1 MLLLQKIQQFK
12 WSKSKGKHIK
22 KYNYTEIEVVFSKFL
37 FLSKQS
43 LAYTGSNNHIHN
55 DIVHKSF
62 ISSTGLEQGYETILF
77 QNEKNISNEMQG
89 KVMTDTRS
97 RETGKTQWETNTAVN
112 NKRSQNFSEL
122 NENNAIMQYK
132 KIIISIEIQDYQWPW
147 ISRMPASEQKMFLE
161 TYLKA
166 ISYFSKNSKV
176 QKNLQDSISHVMT
189 HVIRVQKSYY
199 IKRICDW
206 TFLVWFFSC

>member
-1 MLLLQKIQQFK
+1 
-12 WSKSKGKHIK
+12 
-22 KYNYTEIEVVFSKFL
+22 
-37 FLSKQS
+37 
-43 LAYTGSNNHIHN
+43 
-55 DIVHKSF
+55 
-62 ISSTGLEQGYETILF
+62 
-77 QNEKNISNEMQG
+77 MQG

-147 ISRMPASEQKMFLE
+147 ISWMPASEQKMFLE